1 MKINKIEADLLEQF
15 RNRKN
20 IAAICDA
27 LDKQTAA
34 LAEAFTAIA
43 NETDIDTAVGA
54 QLDRIGNIVGLTRSE
69 AGVLCGQTG
78 YLDIVDDELYRKYL
92 KYKAFRN
99 SSDCTYQSIIAA
111 MRAILGNDAK
121 INYEEDENFPATLIL
136 DVRTNGEDEVFIGGI
151 PPIKPAG
158 VNVEYTVDT
167 RGTIE
172 VSHIK
177 RYYVSGLACGT
188 INCGE
193 WPKDKPFPR
202 CGAWCCGE
210 YPPEGI

>member
-1 MKINKIEADLLEQF
+1 
-15 RNRKN
+15 
-20 IAAICDA
+20 
-27 LDKQTAA
+27 
-34 LAEAFTAIA
+34 
-43 NETDIDTAVGA
+43 
-54 QLDRIGNIVGLTRSE
+54 
-69 AGVLCGQTG
+69 
-78 YLDIVDDELYRKYL
+78 
-92 KYKAFRN
+92 
-99 SSDCTYQSIIAA
+99 

-158 VNVEYTVDT
+158 VNVEYKVDT

-188 INCGE
+188 IHCGE

>member
-1 MKINKIEADLLEQF
+1 MKIKKIETDLLEQF

-20 IAAICDA
+20 ISAICDA
-27 LDKQTAA
+27 LDKQMAA

-43 NETDIDTAVGA
+43 YETDIDTAVGV

-78 YLDIVDDELYRKYL
+78 YFDIVDDELYRKYL

-99 SSDCTYQSIIAA
+99 SCDCTYQSIITA

-121 INYEEDENFPATLIL
+121 INYEEDEDFPATLIL

-158 VNVEYTVDT
+158 VNVEYKVDT

-188 INCGE
+188 MYCGE

-202 CGAWCCGE
+202 CGAWHCGE